1 MGENHKVIEVNRK
14 CFVRNYLK
22 QASAVSRRHR
32 GKQPQKVSA
41 ASQHCESDYVLS
53 NTHCMCVVTTKL
65 FLFVYGIIS
74 LTVFKRSHWRCSL
87 KKLFLEIEL
96 ICGMHV

>member
-1 MGENHKVIEVNRK
+1 MGENRKVIEVNRK

-53 NTHCMCVVTTKL
+53 NTHLHVCS
-65 FLFVYGIIS
+65 YYEII
-74 LTVFKRSHWRCSL
+74 F
-87 KKLFLEIEL
+87 
-96 ICGMHV
+96 ICLRNNISNSF